1 MEERQFIDEPLKQYQ
16 TIYKDEHEKNVTEYI
31 DQLIEQSKVNPEENK
46 TTVKAIRKKENE
58 LNLINKK
65 IRKFMGFK
73 TLLIILSVIS
83 VVGAIYSL
91 VQLFQVGFMPLYLGI
106 AIAGVILLVISIMV
120 MKKKINPVIK
130 DAQAIKSKIEDEIK
144 VLKDEAWAQMKPLND
159 LFTEGMSKALF
170 QKTIPLI
177 KMDKFFDSKR
187 LDYLVN
193 RFGLAELYDKNRSA
207 LYVQSGEMNG
217 NPFYLCRDLVHYLG
231 TKRYSGSITI
241 HWTTTSVV
249 NGKRVTNHHT
259 QVLTATVEKPCPYYY
274 REPYLVYGN
283 DAAPDLTFSR
293 EDSDAEHMNEKQIE
307 RQVKRDLRKLE
318 KKTEKSIAKGGTY
331 TVMGGNSEFEV
342 LFGASD
348 RNNEVQFRL
357 LFTPLAQKQ
366 LLELMKDQEIGYGDD
381 FDFEKI
387 KKINIVYPEHLD
399 NFDLNI
405 APSFFHGYELEQIR
419 KNFIDY
425 NMDYF
430 KRIYFTFAPILAIP
444 LYQHTLP
451 HEYIYKDLYDSY
463 ASFYEHEKVVNHMN
477 VNEFKHP
484 LCTTESI
491 LKTKTIKSDHY
502 EDIISVTA
510 YGYRTEQRV
519 DYIQK
524 MGGDGRMHTIPVE
537 WTEYLPVEQES
548 KVSVHVVEEE
558 QEESYADSFRK
569 MFENLKNKETTQE
582 NLYAIHRFIAHV
594 IKD

>member
-1 MEERQFIDEPLKQYQ
+1 MEERQFIDEPLEQY
-16 TIYKDEHEKNVTEYI
+16 DREFRELHEKNTTEYI
-31 DQLIEQSKVNPEENK
+31 DKLIEKSQVNPDENR
-46 TTVKAIRKKENE
+46 TTVKAIRKKEDE
-58 LNLINKK
+58 LRLINKK
-65 IRKFMGFK
+65 ISKYQGLK
-73 TLLIILSVIS
+73 TLLIILSI
-83 VVGAIYSL
+83 GSL
-91 VQLFQVGFMPLYLGI
+91 VGSGYLVYQIIQIGFQMLFAGLAALGVVLI
-106 AIAGVILLVISIMV
+106 FLFILLI
-120 MKKKINPVIK
+120 KKKINPVIK
-130 DAQAIKSKIEDEIK
+130 DAQKVKDEIQ
-144 VLKDEAWAQMKPLND
+144 LKIKELTDQAWEQMRPLNE
-159 LFTEGMSKALF
+159 LFTEGISKELF

-177 KMDKFFDSKR
+177 KLDKMFDAKR

-193 RFGLAELYDKNRSA
+193 RFGLYDENDINRSA
-207 LYVQSGEMNG
+207 LFVQSGEING
-217 NPFYLCRDLVHYLG
+217 NPFYLCRDLIHYLG

-274 REPYLVYGN
+274 KEPYLVYGN
-283 DAAPDLTFSR
+283 DAAPDLIFSR

-307 RQVKRDLRKLE
+307 RKVRRDLRKLE
-318 KKTEKSIAKGGTY
+318 KKTEKSISKGGSY

-342 LFGASD
+342 LFGASN

-366 LLELMKDQEIGYGDD
+366 LLELMKDQTIGYGDD

-387 KKINIVYPEHLD
+387 KKINVVYPEHLD
-399 NFDLNI
+399 NFDLNVD
-405 APSFFHGYELEQIR
+405 PSYYHGYELDAIR
-419 KNFIDY
+419 EKFITY

-430 KRIYFTFAPILAIP
+430 KRVYFTFAPILAIP

-451 HEYIYKDLYDSY
+451 HEYIYKDLYESY

-477 VNEFKHP
+477 AFEFKHP

-491 LKTKTIKSDHY
+491 LKTKTIKSDNY
-502 EDIISVTA
+502 EDIIKVTA

-548 KVSVHVVEEE
+548 KVSIHVVEEE
-558 QEESYADSFRK
+558 KEESYNESFRK
-569 MFENLKNKETTQE
+569 MFENLKNKDVSKE

>member
-1 MEERQFIDEPLKQYQ
+1 MEERQFIDEPLEQYD
-16 TIYKDEHEKNVTEYI
+16 KVFRELHEKNTTEYI
-31 DQLIEQSKVNPEENK
+31 DQLIETSHVNPEENR
-46 TTVKAIRKKENE
+46 TTVKAIRKKEDE
-58 LNLINKK
+58 LRLTNKK
-65 IRKFMGFK
+65 ISKYQGLK
-73 TLLIILSVIS
+73 TLLIIL
-83 VVGAIYSL
+83 
-91 VQLFQVGFMPLYLGI
+91 
-106 AIAGVILLVISIMV
+106 AIASLFGSGYLVYQIIQLGFQMLFAGLAALGVILMV
-120 MKKKINPVIK
+120 LFVMLIKKKINPVIK
-130 DAQAIKSKIEDEIK
+130 DAQKVKDEIQ
-144 VLKDEAWAQMKPLND
+144 LKIKELMDQAWEQMRPLNE
-159 LFTEGMSKALF
+159 LFTEGISKELF

-177 KMDKFFDSKR
+177 KLDKMFDAKR

-193 RFGLAELYDKNRSA
+193 RFGLYDENDMNRSA
-207 LYVQSGEMNG
+207 LFVQSGEING
-217 NPFYLCRDLVHYLG
+217 NPFYLCRDLIHYLG

-274 REPYLVYGN
+274 KEPYLVYGN
-283 DAAPDLTFSR
+283 DAAPDLIFSR

-307 RQVKRDLRKLE
+307 RKVKRDLRKLE
-318 KKTEKSIAKGGTY
+318 KKTEKSISKGGSY

-342 LFGASD
+342 LFGASN

-366 LLELMKDQEIGYGDD
+366 LLELMKDQTIGYGDD

-387 KKINIVYPEHLD
+387 KKINVVYPEHLD
-399 NFDLNI
+399 NFDLNVD
-405 APSFFHGYELEQIR
+405 PSYYHGYELDAIKE
-419 KNFIDY
+419 KFIAY

-430 KRIYFTFAPILAIP
+430 KRVYFTFAPILAIP

-451 HEYIYKDLYDSY
+451 HEYIYKDLYESY

-477 VNEFKHP
+477 AFEFKHP

-491 LKTKTIKSDHY
+491 LKTKTIKSDNY
-502 EDIISVTA
+502 EDIVKVTS

-548 KVSVHVVEEE
+548 KVSIHVVEEE
-558 QEESYADSFRK
+558 KEESFNESFRK
-569 MFENLKNKETTQE
+569 MFENLKNKDVSKE